1 MPPKRLNTAQE
12 REGRLLLAIDALQNS
27 QIPNAYQASRM
38 YRVNYDT
45 LKCRINRR
53 VCRADTL
60 ANGRNLNY
68 NEEALLIE
76 WILDL
81 ASYSFLPRK

>member
-1 MPPKRLNTAQE
+1 MPLKRLNTAQE

-27 QIPNAYQASRM
+27 QIPNAYQALRI
-38 YRVNYDT
+38 YRVNYNT

-60 ANGRNLNY
+60 VNGRNLNY
-68 NEEALLIE
+68 NKEALLTE
-76 WILDL
+76 WILNL
-81 ASYSFLPRK
+81 TSYGFPPRK